1 MSRPNGMPKGVTA
14 RENRTTTGHERRA
27 ARQLR
32 EGLHARWAVLLA
44 GGDGKRL
51 LPLTRRLSG
60 DDRPKQFCK
69 VLGGETLLDQTL
81 RRVARIAGLSH
92 TFTVV
97 TKSHERFY
105 SNLSQTAFLV
115 QPQNQGTGPAIMYS
129 LLRLREMDPA
139 AVVGFFPSDHYF
151 ADDAAFSDS
160 ASAAFAHA
168 ESRPDDVVLMGITPD
183 HPETAYGWIEPGAPA
198 GGTGNNAIRTVRS
211 FWEKPSGP
219 TAVELMR
226 RGCLWNSFIMFGRVD
241 AFFKLIQRALPSLTD
256 AFQAIVPALFT
267 KDEEARVRGVYQNIS
282 ASSFTQDVLSRSRG
296 NLVVLCN
303 SDLKWVD
310 VGEVDRAL
318 SLMDEGD
325 LRMPLRKENESEP
338 SQAMTAAC

>member
-1 MSRPNGMPKGVTA
+1 MPKGIAA
-14 RENRTTTGHERRA
+14 RENSTTTGHEERPG
-27 ARQLR
+27 RQLR

-44 GGDGKRL
+44 GGDGTRL
-51 LPLTRRLSG
+51 LPLTRALSG

-81 RRVARIAGLSH
+81 RRVSRIGGLGH

-97 TKSHERFY
+97 TKTHERFY
-105 SNLSQTAFLV
+105 SHLSRTALLV
-115 QPQNQGTGPAIMYS
+115 QPQNRGTGPAIMYS

-151 ADDAAFSDS
+151 ADDIAFSDS
-160 ASAAFAHA
+160 AGIAFAYA

-198 GGTGNNAIRTVRS
+198 GGTGNNAIYTVRS
-211 FWEKPSGP
+211 FREKPSSAA
-219 TAVELMR
+219 AVELMKK
-226 RGCLWNSFIMFGRVD
+226 GCLWNSFIMFGRVD
-241 AFFKLIQRALPSLTD
+241 AFVKLIQHALPSLAD
-256 AFQAIVPALFT
+256 AFQPIVPALFT
-267 KDEEARVRGVYQNIS
+267 KDEEASVLDVYRSIP
-282 ASSFTQDVLSRSRG
+282 ASSFTQDVLAKSRG

-303 SDLKWVD
+303 SALKWVD

-318 SLMDEGD
+318 SVMDEGD